1 MVEVEKILQILQAFL
16 PGIITTLAL
25 LPITSD
31 LLREKIFGPKSRR
44 LASAQHELASVLK
57 EMLFSGQHIDDSTY
71 QKISQNIA
79 EKHKVAPSLLGDKDN
94 AISSLLQMIN
104 LTEGLPKKIKREL
117 SNALKREYSDF
128 KEIPVANSADDKY
141 AYSCVEDFEEML
153 INKWAEY
160 SNDNQTYN
168 IVGDDRIQRKATL
181 LASNI
186 SLLFGLLVG
195 VIAFS
200 VDKLFWVS
208 MVKVIPALL
217 AFLLCV
223 SILISLID
231 SKVLKDIEYFRKLV
245 YKIIFLM
252 VLLVTEIVLS
262 IVL

>member
-1 MVEVEKILQILQAFL
+1 M
-16 PGIITTLAL
+16 
-25 LPITSD
+25 
-31 LLREKIFGPKSRR
+31 
-44 LASAQHELASVLK
+44 LAS
-57 EMLFSGQHIDDSTY
+57 Y
-71 QKISQNIA
+71 
-79 EKHKVAPSLLGDKDN
+79 
-94 AISSLLQMIN
+94 
-104 LTEGLPKKIKREL
+104 
-117 SNALKREYSDF
+117 
-128 KEIPVANSADDKY
+128 
-141 AYSCVEDFEEML
+141 
-153 INKWAEY
+153 
-160 SNDNQTYN
+160 
-168 IVGDDRIQRKATL
+168 
-181 LASNI
+181 I